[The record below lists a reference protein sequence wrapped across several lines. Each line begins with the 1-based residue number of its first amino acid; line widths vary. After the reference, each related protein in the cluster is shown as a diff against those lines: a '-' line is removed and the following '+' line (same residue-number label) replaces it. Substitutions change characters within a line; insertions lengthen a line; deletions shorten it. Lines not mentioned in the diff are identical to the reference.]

1 MFVYVCVCTDDML
14 YSLMIEMNNLSGLGL
29 EILLLLALYTN
40 SVPL

>member
-1 MFVYVCVCTDDML
+1 MFVHVCTDDMP
-14 YSLMIEMNNLSGLGL
+14 YSLMVEMNNLSGLGL